1 MTNGDFMAGGGFLR
15 GYAGRIGSAMHR
27 PNRLRL
33 DRKGKVGMV
42 LLALYILVAAVGP
55 SLVGDPLKQD
65 LIHRL
70 ASPSAD
76 HWIGTDS
83 LGRDVFSR
91 LIAATRTDLR
101 FGLLA
106 MLIPMLIGTV
116 LGSLAGYL
124 GGIVDAVIMRMADLV
139 QSFPVI
145 LLFLGVAA
153 AAGTTESFLVLGPGE
168 LPIMIVFALVGWV
181 VYARLIRSEIL
192 RIRGMD
198 YIDAAR
204 GGGLSTRR
212 IIFRH
217 VLPNAIPQ
225 TVVYAVVDVGL
236 AVLSLASISYLGLG
250 IPAPTPEWGS
260 MINDG
265 QIYLAQQWWLVV
277 VPGLAIA
284 GLGIAL
290 ALIGDGLD
298 DEMRR

>member
-1 MTNGDFMAGGGFLR
+1 MR
-15 GYAGRIGSAMHR
+15 SYAGRLGSLLPRAT
-27 PNRLRL
+27 RLKL
-33 DRKGKVGMV
+33 DRKGKFGAAILGAYV
-42 LLALYILVAAVGP
+42 LVAFVGLY
-55 SLVGDPLKQD
+55 LVRDPVQQD
-65 LIHRL
+65 LVHRL
-70 ASPSAD
+70 AGPSWH
-76 HWIGTDS
+76 HWLGTDS
-83 LGRDVFSR
+83 LGRDMFSR

-101 FGLLA
+101 FGFLA
-106 MLIPMLIGTV
+106 MLIPLAIGTV
-116 LGSLAGYL
+116 LGAVAGYL
-124 GGIVDAVIMRMADLV
+124 GGIADSVIMRLADLV

-153 AAGTTESFLVLGPGE
+153 AAGTTDSFLLLGPGE

-192 RIRGMD
+192 RVRNMD

-204 GGGLSTRR
+204 GGGLSTPR
-212 IIFRH
+212 IIVRH
-217 VLPNAIPQ
+217 ILPNAIPQ

-250 IPAPTPEWGS
+250 IPAPNPEWGA

-277 VPGLAIA
+277 APGIAIA

>member
-1 MTNGDFMAGGGFLR
+1 MASEGFLR
-15 GYAGRIGSAMHR
+15 GYAGRLGASRRR
-27 PNRLRL
+27 PGRLRL
-33 DRKGKVGMV
+33 DRKGKIG
-42 LLALYILVAAVGP
+42 LGILAFYILVAAFGQL
-55 SLVGDPLKQD
+55 LVQDPLEQD
-65 LIHRL
+65 LLKRL
-70 ASPSAD
+70 ASPSAE

-83 LGRDVFSR
+83 LGRDVFAR
-91 LIAATRTDLR
+91 LVAATRTDLR
-101 FGLLA
+101 FGFLA
-106 MLIPMLIGTV
+106 MLVPMVIGTV
-116 LGSLAGYL
+116 LGALAGYL
-124 GGIVDAVIMRMADLV
+124 GGVVDSVVMRLADLV
-139 QSFPVI
+139 QGFPVI

-153 AAGTTESFLVLGPGE
+153 AAGTTQSFLVLGPGE
-168 LPIMIVFALVGWV
+168 LPIMIVFGLVGWV

-212 IIFRH
+212 VVFRH

>member
-1 MTNGDFMAGGGFLR
+1 MTVHEHRESSRVLR
-15 GYAGRIGSAMHR
+15 RYAGRIGSVLPR
-27 PNRLRL
+27 PTRLRL
-33 DRKGKVGMV
+33 DRKGKVGV
-42 LLALYILVAAVGP
+42 AILAAYIVVAIIGPYLVD
-55 SLVGDPLKQD
+55 DPLKQD

-70 ASPSAD
+70 ASPSGE
-76 HWIGTDS
+76 HWLGTDS

-91 LIAATRTDLR
+91 LIAATQTDLR
-101 FGLLA
+101 FGFLA
-106 MLIPMLIGTV
+106 MLIPMLIGTL
-116 LGSLAGYL
+116 LGSIAGYL
-124 GGIVDAVIMRMADLV
+124 GGIVDSFIMRLADLV

-145 LLFLGVAA
+145 LLFLGIAA
-153 AAGTTESFLVLGPGE
+153 AAGTTQSYFFLGPGE
-168 LPIMIVFALVGWV
+168 LPIMIVFAMVGWV

-198 YIDAAR
+198 YVDAAR
-204 GGGLSTRR
+204 GGGLSTPR

-250 IPAPTPEWGS
+250 IPAPTPEWGA

-277 VPGLAIA
+277 VPGIAIA
-284 GLGIAL
+284 GLGIGL
-290 ALIGDGLD
+290 SLIGDGLD
-298 DEMRR
+298 DEMRG